1 MPLQFVKYNAVLRGL
16 NSEVPFLR
24 NQLVSLC
31 CEPEVVTAYQGS
43 AAMWHEATGTLPF
56 AAIRSRINLY
66 TTTIHAINSCVVKLS
81 KLTVATKVY
90 RGVSGRVLPPAFYTP
105 NTYGVRGGIEGAF
118 MSTTTD
124 KGVAMA
130 RARVSNRRVC
140 QAACL
145 ATASS
150 PLPLHLLSTSS
161 PLLGASLILCA
172 SLERLQ
178 LRPSPAPPRPSHPGR
193 PTLAVSQAYAAG
205 GGAGV
210 VFEIQQG
217 MIDRGADLS
226 FISQYPHE
234 KEILFAPLTGTLP
247 PSTTSHH
254 NP

>member
-1 MPLQFVKYNAVLRGL
+1 MRSHRPLQFVKYNAVLRGL

-90 RGVSGRVLPPAFYTP
+90 RGVSGRGLPPAFYTP

-145 ATASS
+145 SGS
-150 PLPLHLLSTSS
+150 LPSHSVLSTSS
-161 PLLGASLILCA
+161 PLALHFLSTSRCLPDPL
-172 SLERLQ
+172 RLP
-178 LRPSPAPPRPSHPGR
+178 RAPPAPTVTRSTPAVPPRPSHPGR
-193 PTLAVSQAYAAG
+193 
-205 GGAGV
+205 
-210 VFEIQQG
+210 
-217 MIDRGADLS
+217 
-226 FISQYPHE
+226 
-234 KEILFAPLTGTLP
+234 LTGVRGGRRRGCRL
-247 PSTTSHH
+247 
-254 NP
+254 